1 MTVCITGASQGI
13 GEALARA
20 FAAEPAARLALV
32 ARSRETLEAVADD
45 CERLGARAAVF
56 PCDLTDAPAVARLA
70 RDLEAFGVPDVLV
83 NNAGHFA
90 PGGFAETTPE
100 AFAASLAVNLTSAFL
115 LTRALLPA
123 MLARAAPGPGSGAG
137 SGAPGR
143 VLFMGSVASVR
154 GYPGGTAYCAAKHG
168 LLGLARALRAET
180 LGAGLAV
187 TTLLPGATVSPSWD
201 GADVDPERLMPAE
214 DLARL
219 AVEVCRMSPRSVVE
233 EVLVRP
239 RHGDL

>member
-13 GEALARA
+13 GAAMARA
-20 FAAEPAARLALV
+20 FAAEPGAALALV
-32 ARSRETLEAVADD
+32 ARSPDTLDAVAAE
-45 CERLGARAAVF
+45 CRALGARAHAF
-56 PCDLTDAPAVARLA
+56 PCDVTDAEAVGAMA
-70 RDLEAFGVPDVLV
+70 EAVRGAVDVPHVVV

-100 AFAASLAVNLTSAFL
+100 TFSAQLAVNLTSAFL
-115 LTRALLPA
+115 VTRAFLPA
-123 MLARAAPGPGSGAG
+123 MLARGEASPAG
-137 SGAPGR
+137 PGR
-143 VLFMGSVASVR
+143 VLFTGSVASVR

-180 LGAGLAV
+180 LDAGLGV

-201 GADVDPERLMPAE
+201 GAGVEPERLMPAE
-214 DLARL
+214 DIARL
-219 AVEVCRMSPRSVVE
+219 AVEVCRMSPRTVVE

-239 RHGDL
+239 RLGDL

>member
-13 GEALARA
+13 GAALARA
-20 FAAEPAARLALV
+20 FAAEDGARLALV
-32 ARSRETLEAVADD
+32 ARSRDTLEAVADD
-45 CERLGARAAVF
+45 CERLGARASVF
-56 PCDLTDAPAVARLA
+56 PCDLTDAAAVARLA
-70 RDLEAFGVPDVLV
+70 RDLEAVGTPDVLV

-100 AFAASLAVNLTSAFL
+100 AFEASVAVNLTSAFL
-115 LTRALLPA
+115 VTRALLPA
-123 MLARAAPGPGSGAG
+123 MLARGAAGGE
-137 SGAPGR
+137 PGR

-180 LGAGLAV
+180 LDAGLAV

-201 GADVDPERLMPAE
+201 GADVDPGRLMPAE

>member
-13 GEALARA
+13 GAAVARA
-20 FAAEPAARLALV
+20 FAAEPDVRLALV
-32 ARSRETLEAVADD
+32 ARSAAKLEAVADD

-56 PCDLTDAPAVARLA
+56 PCDLTDADAVARLG
-70 RDLEAFGVPDVLV
+70 RELDVPDILV

-100 AFAASLAVNLTSAFL
+100 AFGASLAVNLTSAFL
-115 LTRALLPA
+115 LTRAVLPA
-123 MLARAAPGPGSGAG
+123 MLARGAAGGEA
-137 SGAPGR
+137 GR
-143 VLFMGSVASVR
+143 VLFMGSVASVQ

-180 LGAGLAV
+180 LDAGLAV

-201 GADVDPERLMPAE
+201 GADVDPQRLMPAE

-219 AVEVCRMSPRSVVE
+219 AVEVCRMSPRTVIE